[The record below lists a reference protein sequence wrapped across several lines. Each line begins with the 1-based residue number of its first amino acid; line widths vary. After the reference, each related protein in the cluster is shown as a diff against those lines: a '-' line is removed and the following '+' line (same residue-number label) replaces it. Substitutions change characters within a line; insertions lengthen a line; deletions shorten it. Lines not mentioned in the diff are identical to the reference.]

1 MIVGVQATAVRMSQE
16 TVAAQGMIARFTG
29 WQGRT
34 PESVVADTT
43 YGNGKFLQWLR
54 ERGITPYMRTRVSIV
69 LDAQQDLR
77 GRFGS
82 LLPSSLQ
89 RRVLRLG
96 LFQDGNV
103 GVFPECEKVFV
114 LRERPGAGGT
124 GIRTL

>member
-1 MIVGVQATAVRMSQE
+1 MPKLQHWDL
-16 TVAAQGMIARFTG
+16 AAGLL
-29 WQGRT
+29 
-34 PESVVADTT
+34 ESLLNRWRSRQSWAQQQTK
-43 YGNGKFLQWLR
+43 GKFLQWLR